1 MFITQ
6 RIPRIIF
13 KIPRI
18 NPNIIIPKQ
27 SSSFFSLFHNYHKSY
42 KNHKGDLK
50 DFGKFNSNNNSNSTK
65 LLFILVGS
73 TTAVTAA
80 EIYKNK
86 NKFILLE
93 ESSNYSPSPNYENYE
108 ETTEEPESKIKIP
121 NYITLYNET
130 RARLVGLG
138 IRTVSFLKLRVYI
151 IGMYISKDD
160 IELLRNWNGWNKE
173 KFLSADNDN
182 NDNNSLAYELLSQPV
197 VIALR
202 IEPVRNTNGQHL
214 RDGFT
219 RTLTN
224 RLQNEHHLNESEIEQ
239 ILEAI
244 KEFKSKFPKTSIKAG
259 TSMILTK
266 QKDGNLRMEYEGKLY
281 GMIENSWISKNLFM
295 GYLTSNN
302 PISKEAKNSIAEGFD
317 KILK

>member
-1 MFITQ
+1 MFIPR

-13 KIPRI
+13 KFSRIPRV
-18 NPNIIIPKQ
+18 NSNIIIPKQ
-27 SSSFFSLFHNYHKSY
+27 SSSPFSLFHHHKSY
-42 KNHKGDLK
+42 KNHKGNLK
-50 DFGKFNSNNNSNSTK
+50 DFGKFNSNNNSK
-65 LLFILVGS
+65 LLLFTFILVGS

-93 ESSNYSPSPNYENYE
+93 ESSNYSPPNYE
-108 ETTEEPESKIKIP
+108 ETT
-121 NYITLYNET
+121 
-130 RARLVGLG
+130 
-138 IRTVSFLKLRVYI
+138 
-151 IGMYISKDD
+151 
-160 IELLRNWNGWNKE
+160 
-173 KFLSADNDN
+173 
-182 NDNNSLAYELLSQPV
+182 AYELLSQPV

-224 RLQNEHHLNESEIEQ
+224 RLQNEHHLNEFEIEQ

-266 QKDGNLRMEYEGKLY
+266 QKDGNLRMEYEGKYY
-281 GMIENSWISKNLFM
+281 GTIENLWIAKNLFM

-302 PISKEAKNSIAEGFD
+302 PISKE
-317 KILK
+317 